1 MDRLAHNEVY
11 SKMRVMDI
19 NARVRF
25 MRAETIVP
33 VNEIIA
39 TRRSPRS
46 YDESAVITDQDL
58 LGILEAARWAPSAF
72 NGQPWRF
79 IVGKRGDELFKQIMS
94 SLGQFNQS
102 WAQRSSALVLVAAKT
117 LKSDGS
123 INADYQFDCGLAVGQ
138 LVIETHHRGLIA
150 HQMTGFDKAIAQE
163 VLSIPAELVP
173 VVVIAIGKQDAPE
186 KLSGSLLER
195 EQAKRERLP
204 LKEIVIK
211 GLPA

>member
-1 MDRLAHNEVY
+1 
-11 SKMRVMDI
+11 
-19 NARVRF
+19 
-25 MRAETIVP
+25 MRAETAVP

-46 YDESAVITDQDL
+46 FNDSAEISDQDL

-79 IVGKRGDELFKQIMS
+79 FVGKRGDELFNQILA
-94 SLGQFNQS
+94 SLVPFNQS
-102 WAQRSSALVLVAAKT
+102 WAQRSSALLLVAAKT
-117 LKSDGS
+117 VKSDGT

-163 VLSIPAELVP
+163 KLSLAAELVP

-186 KLSGSLLER
+186 KLSGPLLER
-195 EQAKRERLP
+195 EQAKRERLS
-204 LKEIVIK
+204 LAEIVVK

>member
-1 MDRLAHNEVY
+1 MRLLSIHG
-11 SKMRVMDI
+11 K
-19 NARVRF
+19 VRY
-25 MRAETIVP
+25 MRAETSVP

-46 YDESAVITDQDL
+46 FDESAVISNEDL
-58 LGILEAARWAPSAF
+58 VGILEAARWAPSAS

-79 IVGKRGDELFKQIMS
+79 FVGKRGDELFNQIMS
-94 SLGQFNQS
+94 SLVPFNQS
-102 WAQRSSALVLVAAKT
+102 WAARASALLLVAAKT
-117 LKSDGS
+117 VKSDGT
-123 INADYQFDCGLAVGQ
+123 IHADYQFDCGLAVGQ

-163 VLSIPAELVP
+163 KLSLAAELVP

-186 KLSGSLLER
+186 KLSGPLLER
-195 EQAKRERLP
+195 EQAKRERLS
-204 LKEIVIK
+204 LAEIVVK

>member
-1 MDRLAHNEVY
+1 
-11 SKMRVMDI
+11 MRFQPYVVKVQ
-19 NARVRF
+19 R
-25 MRAETIVP
+25 MRAETAVP

-46 YDESAVITDQDL
+46 FDESAVISDQDL

-79 IVGKRGDELFKQIMS
+79 FVGKRGDEVFSHILA
-94 SLGQFNQS
+94 SLVPFNQS
-102 WAQRSSALVLVAAKT
+102 WAQRSSALLLVAAKT
-117 LKSDGS
+117 VKSDGT
-123 INADYQFDCGLAVGQ
+123 IHADYQFDCGLAVGQ

-163 VLSIPAELVP
+163 KLSLTAELVP
-173 VVVIAIGKQDAPE
+173 VVVVAIGKQDAPE
-186 KLSGSLLER
+186 KLSGPLLER
-195 EQAKRERLP
+195 EQAKRERLS
-204 LKEIVIK
+204 LAEIVVK

>member
-1 MDRLAHNEVY
+1 MRLEPNVVRVHN
-11 SKMRVMDI
+11 
-19 NARVRF
+19 
-25 MRAETIVP
+25 MRAETVVP

-46 YDESAVITDQDL
+46 FDVSAEISDQDL

-79 IVGKRGDELFKQIMS
+79 FVGKRGDELFNQIMT
-94 SLGQFNQS
+94 SLVPFNQS
-102 WAQRSSALVLVAAKT
+102 WAERSSALILVAAKT
-117 LKSDGS
+117 VKGDGS
-123 INADYQFDCGLAVGQ
+123 INPDYQFDCGLAVGQ

-150 HQMTGFDKAIAQE
+150 HQMTGFDKAIAQAE
-163 VLSIPAELVP
+163 LSVPAELVP

-186 KLSGSLLER
+186 KLSGPLLER

-204 LKEIVIK
+204 LTEIVIK